1 MRQGVRWQLVVAALG
16 LALAFAVLG
25 GIALT
30 VAQDEVPAEGGTYV
44 EAVVGR
50 PHYLNPILSRP
61 DDADQDVAALVFSG
75 LTRLT
80 PSGQVAPDL
89 AQGWEMA
96 ADGLIYVF
104 RLRTSVLW
112 HDGQPFGPDD
122 VVFTVHAV
130 QDPDFRGPP
139 SLADFWRQVKVE
151 KLDDRTVRFTLRE
164 PFAPFLEYASLGIL
178 PAHLLAGVPARALPE
193 HPFGSRPVGTG
204 PYRVVE
210 ASQRRVV
217 LEESRGYYGER
228 PYLTG
233 IQFRYYPTPAAA
245 LAALEQREVL
255 GLRSVPP
262 EQLPDL
268 ARSEAVSLY
277 TRPDASRL
285 TLLLLNVRQPPF
297 TEKAVRQALAYAV
310 DRRRVAGA
318 ALAGRAAPADGPISP
333 ESWAYDPSSSR
344 YSYDPARARALLEAA
359 GWREVAGERF
369 RQREGQRL
377 EFALLTNN
385 QPERIRA
392 AEEIGRELA
401 EVGVRAD
408 VQAAGWTGVVQD
420 FLVPH
425 RFQAALT
432 AQWSPTADP
441 DPYAFWHSSQIKDG
455 LNFGSWSD
463 PRADDLLERARREAR
478 PAERTQFYGE
488 FQALFAEEVPGV
500 PLYYPLYTFAVGQ
513 QVRGVQVGL
522 LLRPSDRLAG
532 IADWY
537 VRTKRVPRSY

>member
-1 MRQGVRWQLVVAALG
+1 MRQGVRWQLVVAALS

-61 DDADQDVAALVFSG
+61 DDVDQDVARLVFSG

-89 AQGWEMA
+89 AQGWEVA
-96 ADGLIYVF
+96 ADGLTYVF
-104 RLRTSVLW
+104 RLRTGVLW
-112 HDGQPFGPDD
+112 HDGKPFGPDD

-151 KLDDRTVRFTLRE
+151 RLDDRTVRFTLKE

-193 HPFGSRPVGTG
+193 HPYGSRPVGTG

-217 LEESRGYYGER
+217 LEASPDYYGER

-233 IQFRYYPTPAAA
+233 VQFRYYPAPAAA
-245 LAALEQREVL
+245 LAALDRREVL
-255 GLRSVPP
+255 GLRSVPA

-268 ARSEAVSLY
+268 TRSDTVKLY

-310 DRRRVAGA
+310 DRRRVADA
-318 ALAGRAAPADGPISP
+318 ALGGQAAPADGPISP

-344 YSYDPARARALLEAA
+344 YSYDPARARALLDAA
-359 GWREVAGERF
+359 GWHEVAGERF

-385 QPERIRA
+385 QPERIQA
-392 AEEIGRELA
+392 AEEISRELA
-401 EVGVRAD
+401 EVGVYAD

-425 RFQAALT
+425 HFQAALT

-463 PRADDLLERARREAR
+463 PRADDLLERARRETQ
-478 PAERTQFYGE
+478 PAERVKLYGE
-488 FQALFAEEVPGV
+488 FQTLFAEEVPGV
-500 PLYYPLYTFAVGQ
+500 PLYYPLYTFAVGR

-532 IADWY
+532 ITDWY